1 MAKGIDPKFVHYGI
15 RKDDLAMIEAI
26 CEAEGVDFDWLSED
40 ILKAY
45 HAKKVDVIEMSD
57 NETEDII
64 RNAIQKNT
72 SINTIM
78 LIQRIKISNYKT
90 YLSLDLDLTVDD
102 DRPIILIGGA
112 NGGGKTTLFEAIS
125 GALYGLKIE
134 NKEHFM
140 ELLNQGALN
149 TAKPEI
155 SLQIT
160 FVGKVLG
167 QQQKYILKR
176 VYQLN
181 PQGKPLESV
190 SLNMNGNMY
199 VYGTMT
205 APKDRVKAEQE
216 INKII
221 KANLPQELSQYF
233 LFDAMQSSELLKKNV
248 FAQTIRDNFENV
260 LGFKKYLQLKRAAEK
275 LQQEWAQQR
284 LEAEKE
290 AQEYNELCAQKD
302 KLTADLNTCI
312 AEQDTKYKYLASVE
326 VEYKRAKDGAQE
338 ASALN
343 KKIQELASKIDDIVK
358 RAATYAEDLKAFVD
372 NIEIDLFLPKLASNL
387 AQEINNILHIKEQ
400 LQKENTGAYPL
411 ETLKDVTN
419 KIITYLKDLS
429 LCSESVDEEQ
439 VVSHIVAIQNST
451 NKEDPFG
458 YLDEAEVTALSNLV
472 KRTGSNQFI
481 ALDRQRQELEI
492 QLSTLDNLRSQK
504 QTLEQ
509 TQAGGNEYLIQ
520 NYEAA
525 QKQIEKL
532 KGQEATLKADIQRL
546 EKRIHQFDVQIQQEP
561 DIKFD
566 TLVKLKPL
574 FEKIADSLLKKKK
587 AQIESEMQQQLN
599 KLLVSYKGHVAK
611 VELSDSIEQFNIKL
625 YHTAGNEISL
635 NQLNAA
641 SKQIFIQVLLK
652 VLRNLGDYNPPVM
665 IDTVMG
671 VLDNESRDALMEEY
685 FPQLAEQTILLC
697 TTSEIRTDSDYIK
710 LEPFISK
717 TYTLHRNV
725 EAQNTTVEDGY
736 FGLTLNQ

>member
-1 MAKGIDPKFVHYGI
+1 
-15 RKDDLAMIEAI
+15 
-26 CEAEGVDFDWLSED
+26 
-40 ILKAY
+40 
-45 HAKKVDVIEMSD
+45 
-57 NETEDII
+57 
-64 RNAIQKNT
+64 
-72 SINTIM
+72 M

-102 DRPIILIGGA
+102 ERPIILIGGA

-134 NKEHFM
+134 NKEHFL

-181 PQGKPLESV
+181 PQGKPLENV

-343 KKIQELASKIDDIVK
+343 KKIQELTSKIDDIVK

-451 NKEDPFG
+451 NKEDPFS

-481 ALDRQRQELEI
+481 ALDRQRQELEF

-532 KGQEATLKADIQRL
+532 KNQEATLKADIQRL

-599 KLLVSYKGHVAK
+599 KLLVSYKDHVAK

>member
-1 MAKGIDPKFVHYGI
+1 
-15 RKDDLAMIEAI
+15 
-26 CEAEGVDFDWLSED
+26 
-40 ILKAY
+40 
-45 HAKKVDVIEMSD
+45 
-57 NETEDII
+57 
-64 RNAIQKNT
+64 
-72 SINTIM
+72 M

-458 YLDEAEVTALSNLV
+458 YLDETEVTALSNLV

-532 KGQEATLKADIQRL
+532 KSQEATLKADIQRL

-599 KLLVSYKGHVAK
+599 KLLVSYKGHVTK

-710 LEPFISK
+710 LEPFISQ

>member
-1 MAKGIDPKFVHYGI
+1 
-15 RKDDLAMIEAI
+15 
-26 CEAEGVDFDWLSED
+26 
-40 ILKAY
+40 
-45 HAKKVDVIEMSD
+45 
-57 NETEDII
+57 
-64 RNAIQKNT
+64 
-72 SINTIM
+72 M
-78 LIQRIKISNYKT
+78 LIQRIKVSNYKT

>member
-1 MAKGIDPKFVHYGI
+1 
-15 RKDDLAMIEAI
+15 
-26 CEAEGVDFDWLSED
+26 
-40 ILKAY
+40 
-45 HAKKVDVIEMSD
+45 
-57 NETEDII
+57 
-64 RNAIQKNT
+64 
-72 SINTIM
+72 M

-181 PQGKPLESV
+181 PQRKPLESV

-358 RAATYAEDLKAFVD
+358 RAVTYAEDLKAFVD

-411 ETLKDVTN
+411 ETLKDVTS

>member
-1 MAKGIDPKFVHYGI
+1 
-15 RKDDLAMIEAI
+15 
-26 CEAEGVDFDWLSED
+26 
-40 ILKAY
+40 
-45 HAKKVDVIEMSD
+45 
-57 NETEDII
+57 
-64 RNAIQKNT
+64 
-72 SINTIM
+72 M

-525 QKQIEKL
+525 KKQIEKL

-665 IDTVMG
+665 IVTVMG
-671 VLDNESRDALMEEY
+671 VLDNESRPNPIQSLTRPG
-685 FPQLAEQTILLC
+685 FSCLLL
-697 TTSEIRTDSDYIK
+697 R
-710 LEPFISK
+710 L
-717 TYTLHRNV
+717 
-725 EAQNTTVEDGY
+725 
-736 FGLTLNQ
+736 

>member
-1 MAKGIDPKFVHYGI
+1 
-15 RKDDLAMIEAI
+15 
-26 CEAEGVDFDWLSED
+26 
-40 ILKAY
+40 
-45 HAKKVDVIEMSD
+45 
-57 NETEDII
+57 
-64 RNAIQKNT
+64 
-72 SINTIM
+72 M

-611 VELSDSIEQFNIKL
+611 VELSDSIEQFN
-625 YHTAGNEISL
+625 TRWL
-635 NQLNAA
+635 N
-641 SKQIFIQVLLK
+641 
-652 VLRNLGDYNPPVM
+652 
-665 IDTVMG
+665 
-671 VLDNESRDALMEEY
+671 
-685 FPQLAEQTILLC
+685 
-697 TTSEIRTDSDYIK
+697 
-710 LEPFISK
+710 
-717 TYTLHRNV
+717 
-725 EAQNTTVEDGY
+725 
-736 FGLTLNQ
+736 

>member
-1 MAKGIDPKFVHYGI
+1 
-15 RKDDLAMIEAI
+15 
-26 CEAEGVDFDWLSED
+26 
-40 ILKAY
+40 
-45 HAKKVDVIEMSD
+45 
-57 NETEDII
+57 
-64 RNAIQKNT
+64 
-72 SINTIM
+72 M

-149 TAKPEI
+149 TVKPEI
-155 SLQIT
+155 SLQVT

-205 APKDRVKAEQE
+205 TPKDRVKAEQE

-312 AEQDTKYKYLASVE
+312 AEQDAKYKYLASVE

-343 KKIQELASKIDDIVK
+343 KKIQELAGKIDDIVK

-458 YLDEAEVTALSNLV
+458 YLDEAEVTALTNLV

-520 NYEAA
+520 NYEAS
-525 QKQIEKL
+525 QNQIEKL

>member
-1 MAKGIDPKFVHYGI
+1 
-15 RKDDLAMIEAI
+15 
-26 CEAEGVDFDWLSED
+26 
-40 ILKAY
+40 
-45 HAKKVDVIEMSD
+45 
-57 NETEDII
+57 
-64 RNAIQKNT
+64 
-72 SINTIM
+72 M

-205 APKDRVKAEQE
+205 TPKDRVKAEQE

-312 AEQDTKYKYLASVE
+312 AEQDAKYKYLASVE

-372 NIEIDLFLPKLASNL
+372 NIEIDLFLPKLAANL

-400 LQKENTGAYPL
+400 LQNEYTGAYPL

-546 EKRIHQFDVQIQQEP
+546 ENRIHHFHIHIQQDP

>member
-1 MAKGIDPKFVHYGI
+1 
-15 RKDDLAMIEAI
+15 
-26 CEAEGVDFDWLSED
+26 
-40 ILKAY
+40 
-45 HAKKVDVIEMSD
+45 
-57 NETEDII
+57 
-64 RNAIQKNT
+64 
-72 SINTIM
+72 M

-205 APKDRVKAEQE
+205 TPKDRVKAEQE

-492 QLSTLDNLRSQK
+492 QLPTLDNLCSQK

>member
-1 MAKGIDPKFVHYGI
+1 
-15 RKDDLAMIEAI
+15 
-26 CEAEGVDFDWLSED
+26 
-40 ILKAY
+40 
-45 HAKKVDVIEMSD
+45 
-57 NETEDII
+57 
-64 RNAIQKNT
+64 
-72 SINTIM
+72 M

-458 YLDEAEVTALSNLV
+458 YLDEAEVTALTNLV

-520 NYEAA
+520 NYEAS

>member
-1 MAKGIDPKFVHYGI
+1 
-15 RKDDLAMIEAI
+15 
-26 CEAEGVDFDWLSED
+26 
-40 ILKAY
+40 
-45 HAKKVDVIEMSD
+45 
-57 NETEDII
+57 
-64 RNAIQKNT
+64 
-72 SINTIM
+72 M

-458 YLDEAEVTALSNLV
+458 YLDETEVTALSNLV

-525 QKQIEKL
+525 QKQIDKL

-599 KLLVSYKGHVAK
+599 KLLVSYKGHVTK

-710 LEPFISK
+710 LEPFISQ

>member
-1 MAKGIDPKFVHYGI
+1 
-15 RKDDLAMIEAI
+15 
-26 CEAEGVDFDWLSED
+26 
-40 ILKAY
+40 
-45 HAKKVDVIEMSD
+45 
-57 NETEDII
+57 
-64 RNAIQKNT
+64 
-72 SINTIM
+72 M

-102 DRPIILIGGA
+102 ERPIILIGGA
-112 NGGGKTTLFEAIS
+112 NGGGKTTLFEAIN

-134 NKEHFM
+134 NKGHFM

-149 TAKPEI
+149 KTKPEI

-176 VYQLN
+176 TYLLN
-181 PQGKPLESV
+181 PQGRPLESV

-233 LFDAMQSSELLKKNV
+233 LFDAMQSSKLLQENV

-275 LQQEWAQQR
+275 VQQEWAQQR
-284 LEAEKE
+284 LDAEKE
-290 AQEYNELCAQKD
+290 AEEYNKLCAQKD
-302 KLTADLNTCI
+302 QLTNDLNTCI
-312 AEQDTKYKYLASVE
+312 AKQDEKFKYLASVE
-326 VEYKRAKDGAQE
+326 TEYKQAKDGAQE
-338 ASALN
+338 ASMLN
-343 KKIQELASKIDDIVK
+343 KKIQELANKIGNIVK
-358 RAATYAEDLKAFVD
+358 RAATYTEDLKSFVD
-372 NIEIDLFLPKLASNL
+372 NIEIDLFLPKLASSL

-400 LQKENTGAYPL
+400 LQKENTGSYPL
-411 ETLKDVTN
+411 ETLKDLTS

-429 LCSESVDEEQ
+429 LCNESVDEEQ
-439 VVSHIVAIQNST
+439 VVAHIVAVQNST
-451 NKEDPFG
+451 NKEDPFS
-458 YLDEAEVTALSNLV
+458 YLDDAEVTALSNLT
-472 KRTGSNQFI
+472 KRSGVNQFI
-481 ALDRQRQELEI
+481 ALDRERQELEI
-492 QLSTLDNLRSQK
+492 QLSTLDDLRSQK

-509 TQAGGNEYLIQ
+509 TQTNGNEYLIK
-520 NYEAA
+520 NYETA
-525 QKQIEKL
+525 QQQVEQL
-532 KGQEATLKADIQRL
+532 QAQEATLKADIQRL

-574 FEKIADSLLKKKK
+574 FEKIVDCLLKKKK
-587 AQIESEMQQQLN
+587 AQIETEMQQQLN
-599 KLLVSYKGHVAK
+599 KLLLSYKGHVAK

-725 EAQNTTVEDGY
+725 EEQNTTVEDGY

>member
-1 MAKGIDPKFVHYGI
+1 
-15 RKDDLAMIEAI
+15 
-26 CEAEGVDFDWLSED
+26 
-40 ILKAY
+40 
-45 HAKKVDVIEMSD
+45 
-57 NETEDII
+57 
-64 RNAIQKNT
+64 
-72 SINTIM
+72 M

-112 NGGGKTTLFEAIS
+112 NGGGKTTLFEAIN

-205 APKDRVKAEQE
+205 TPKDRVKAEQE

-343 KKIQELASKIDDIVK
+343 KKIQELTSKIDDIVK

-458 YLDEAEVTALSNLV
+458 YLDEAEVTALTNLV

>member
-1 MAKGIDPKFVHYGI
+1 
-15 RKDDLAMIEAI
+15 
-26 CEAEGVDFDWLSED
+26 
-40 ILKAY
+40 
-45 HAKKVDVIEMSD
+45 
-57 NETEDII
+57 
-64 RNAIQKNT
+64 
-72 SINTIM
+72 M

-372 NIEIDLFLPKLASNL
+372 NIEIDLFLPKLVANL

-520 NYEAA
+520 NYEAT
-525 QKQIEKL
+525 QKQIEKQ

-587 AQIESEMQQQLN
+587 AQIENEMQQQLN

>member
-1 MAKGIDPKFVHYGI
+1 
-15 RKDDLAMIEAI
+15 
-26 CEAEGVDFDWLSED
+26 
-40 ILKAY
+40 
-45 HAKKVDVIEMSD
+45 
-57 NETEDII
+57 
-64 RNAIQKNT
+64 
-72 SINTIM
+72 M

-134 NKEHFM
+134 NKEHFK

-275 LQQEWAQQR
+275 LQQEWARQR

-302 KLTADLNTCI
+302 KLIADLNTCI

-372 NIEIDLFLPKLASNL
+372 NIEIDLFLPKLAANL

-587 AQIESEMQQQLN
+587 SQIESEMQQQLN

-710 LEPFISK
+710 LEPFISQ

>member
-1 MAKGIDPKFVHYGI
+1 
-15 RKDDLAMIEAI
+15 
-26 CEAEGVDFDWLSED
+26 
-40 ILKAY
+40 
-45 HAKKVDVIEMSD
+45 
-57 NETEDII
+57 
-64 RNAIQKNT
+64 
-72 SINTIM
+72 
-78 LIQRIKISNYKT
+78 
-90 YLSLDLDLTVDD
+90 
-102 DRPIILIGGA
+102 
-112 NGGGKTTLFEAIS
+112 
-125 GALYGLKIE
+125 
-134 NKEHFM
+134 
-140 ELLNQGALN
+140 
-149 TAKPEI
+149 
-155 SLQIT
+155 
-160 FVGKVLG
+160 
-167 QQQKYILKR
+167 
-176 VYQLN
+176 
-181 PQGKPLESV
+181 
-190 SLNMNGNMY
+190 
-199 VYGTMT
+199 MT

-260 LGFKKYLQLKRAAEK
+260 LGFKKYLQLRRAAEK

-343 KKIQELASKIDDIVK
+343 KKIQELTSKIDDIVK

-532 KGQEATLKADIQRL
+532 KGQEATLRADIQRL

>member
-1 MAKGIDPKFVHYGI
+1 
-15 RKDDLAMIEAI
+15 
-26 CEAEGVDFDWLSED
+26 
-40 ILKAY
+40 
-45 HAKKVDVIEMSD
+45 
-57 NETEDII
+57 
-64 RNAIQKNT
+64 
-72 SINTIM
+72 M

-532 KGQEATLKADIQRL
+532 KSQEATLKADIQRL

-671 VLDNESRDALMEEY
+671 FSIMKVVM
-685 FPQLAEQTILLC
+685 P
-697 TTSEIRTDSDYIK
+697 
-710 LEPFISK
+710 
-717 TYTLHRNV
+717 
-725 EAQNTTVEDGY
+725 
-736 FGLTLNQ
+736 

>member
-1 MAKGIDPKFVHYGI
+1 
-15 RKDDLAMIEAI
+15 
-26 CEAEGVDFDWLSED
+26 
-40 ILKAY
+40 
-45 HAKKVDVIEMSD
+45 
-57 NETEDII
+57 
-64 RNAIQKNT
+64 
-72 SINTIM
+72 M

-181 PQGKPLESV
+181 PQRKPLESV

-326 VEYKRAKDGAQE
+326 MEYKRAKDGAQE

-358 RAATYAEDLKAFVD
+358 RAVTYAEVLKAFVD

-532 KGQEATLKADIQRL
+532 KVQEVTLKADIQRL

>member
-1 MAKGIDPKFVHYGI
+1 
-15 RKDDLAMIEAI
+15 
-26 CEAEGVDFDWLSED
+26 
-40 ILKAY
+40 
-45 HAKKVDVIEMSD
+45 
-57 NETEDII
+57 
-64 RNAIQKNT
+64 
-72 SINTIM
+72 M

-458 YLDEAEVTALSNLV
+458 YLDETEVTALSNLV

-599 KLLVSYKGHVAK
+599 KLLVSYKGHVTK

>member
-1 MAKGIDPKFVHYGI
+1 
-15 RKDDLAMIEAI
+15 
-26 CEAEGVDFDWLSED
+26 
-40 ILKAY
+40 
-45 HAKKVDVIEMSD
+45 
-57 NETEDII
+57 
-64 RNAIQKNT
+64 
-72 SINTIM
+72 M

-112 NGGGKTTLFEAIS
+112 NGGGKTTLFGAIS

-574 FEKIADSLLKKKK
+574 FEKIVDSLLKKKK

>member
-1 MAKGIDPKFVHYGI
+1 
-15 RKDDLAMIEAI
+15 
-26 CEAEGVDFDWLSED
+26 
-40 ILKAY
+40 
-45 HAKKVDVIEMSD
+45 
-57 NETEDII
+57 
-64 RNAIQKNT
+64 
-72 SINTIM
+72 M

-102 DRPIILIGGA
+102 ERPIILIGGA
-112 NGGGKTTLFEAIS
+112 NGGGKTTLFEAIN
-125 GALYGLKIE
+125 GALYGLKIK

-140 ELLNQGALN
+140 ELLNQGALKK
-149 TAKPEI
+149 TKPEI

-176 VYQLN
+176 TYLLN
-181 PQGKPLESV
+181 PQGRPLESV

-205 APKDRVKAEQE
+205 APKDRAKAEQE

-221 KANLPQELSQYF
+221 KANLPEELSQYF
-233 LFDAMQSSELLKKNV
+233 LFDAMQSSKLLQENV

-275 LQQEWAQQR
+275 VQQEWAQQR
-284 LEAEKE
+284 LDAEKE
-290 AQEYNELCAQKD
+290 AEEYNKLCAQKD
-302 KLTADLNTCI
+302 QLTNDLNTCI
-312 AEQDTKYKYLASVE
+312 AKQDEKFKYLTSVE
-326 VEYKRAKDGAQE
+326 TEYKQAKEGAQE
-338 ASALN
+338 ASVLN
-343 KKIQELASKIDDIVK
+343 KKIQELANKIGNIVK
-358 RAATYAEDLKAFVD
+358 RAATYTEDLKSFVD

-400 LQKENTGAYPL
+400 LQKENTGSYPL

-429 LCSESVDEEQ
+429 LCNESVDEEQ
-439 VVSHIVAIQNST
+439 VVAHIVAVQNST
-451 NKEDPFG
+451 NKEDPFS
-458 YLDEAEVTALSNLV
+458 YLDEAEVTALANLT
-472 KRTGSNQFI
+472 KRSGVNQFI
-481 ALDRQRQELEI
+481 ALDRERQELEI
-492 QLSTLDNLRSQK
+492 QLSTLDDLRSQK

-509 TQAGGNEYLIQ
+509 TQTNGNEYLIQ
-520 NYEAA
+520 NYETA
-525 QKQIEKL
+525 QQQVEQL
-532 KGQEATLKADIQRL
+532 QAQEATLKANIQRL

-574 FEKIADSLLKKKK
+574 FEKIVDCLLKKKK
-587 AQIESEMQQQLN
+587 AQIETEMQQQLN
-599 KLLVSYKGHVAK
+599 KLLLSYKGHVAK

-710 LEPFISK
+710 LESFISK

-725 EAQNTTVEDGY
+725 EEQNTTVEQGY

>member
-1 MAKGIDPKFVHYGI
+1 
-15 RKDDLAMIEAI
+15 
-26 CEAEGVDFDWLSED
+26 
-40 ILKAY
+40 
-45 HAKKVDVIEMSD
+45 
-57 NETEDII
+57 
-64 RNAIQKNT
+64 
-72 SINTIM
+72 M

-221 KANLPQELSQYF
+221 KANLSQELSQYF

-411 ETLKDVTN
+411 ETLKDVTS

-481 ALDRQRQELEI
+481 ALDRQRQELEF

-574 FEKIADSLLKKKK
+574 FEKTADSLLKKKK

-611 VELSDSIEQFNIKL
+611 VELSDSIERFNIKL

-725 EAQNTTVEDGY
+725 EAQNTTVENGY